1 MKFVLTRP
9 IEDSKR
15 IKQSLENQGYKVI
28 VNPLLEIKYKT
39 NIFNPDEYE
48 VLIFTSRHS
57 IRYLEEKNIFLKN
70 KIICACGKSTFLEA
84 KKFGTENTYIL
95 YSNVSEL
102 EENFANING
111 IKEKKVLYLRG
122 REITSD
128 ITSIFR
134 DNGIN
139 IDDEIVYEA
148 NAINEF
154 NNELINELD
163 GGQNLAFLFYS
174 IRTAQVYLQSM
185 EKYNLSNKTSIII
198 AYCISKNVADF
209 LTKFGIETKYARDT
223 SDAAILQLITHEH

>member
-163 GGQNLAFLFYS
+163 GSQNLAFLFYS
-174 IRTAQVYLQSM
+174 IRTAQIYLQSM

-223 SDAAILQLITHEH
+223 SDAAILQLITNQH

>member
-15 IKQSLENQGYKVI
+15 IKQSLENQGHDVI

-39 NIFNPDEYE
+39 NIFNPEKYE

-57 IRYLEEKNIFLKN
+57 IRYLEEKKIFPKN

-102 EENFANING
+102 EDNFANING
-111 IKEKKVLYLRG
+111 IKEKKVVYLRG

-128 ITSIFR
+128 IVSIFK
-134 DNGIN
+134 DNGIS

-154 NNELINELD
+154 NNEFKNELD
-163 GGQNLAFLFYS
+163 RGQNLAILFYS
-174 IRTAQVYLQSM
+174 IRTAQIYLQLM

-198 AYCISKNVADF
+198 AYCISKNVANF
-209 LTKFGIETKYARDT
+209 LTKFGIETRYALDT
-223 SDAAILQLITHEH
+223 SDDAILQLITNEH

>member
-9 IEDSKR
+9 IEDSER
-15 IKQSLENQGYKVI
+15 IKQSLENQGYEVI

-57 IRYLEEKNIFLKN
+57 IRYLEEKNIFPKN

-134 DNGIN
+134 GNGIN

-209 LTKFGIETKYARDT
+209 LAKFGIETKYARDA
-223 SDAAILQLITHEH
+223 SDAAILQLITNEH

>member
-15 IKQSLENQGYKVI
+15 IKQSLENQGYEVI

-39 NIFNPDEYE
+39 NIFNPDKYE

-57 IRYLEEKNIFLKN
+57 IRYLEEKNIFPKN

-95 YSNVSEL
+95 YSNVLEL

-111 IKEKKVLYLRG
+111 IKEKKILYLRG

-128 ITSIFR
+128 ITSIFK

-163 GGQNLAFLFYS
+163 GGQNLAILFYS
-174 IRTAQVYLQSM
+174 IRTAQVYIQSM

-209 LTKFGIETKYARDT
+209 LTKFGIETKYAQDT
-223 SDAAILQLITHEH
+223 SDDAILQLITNEH

>member
-9 IEDSKR
+9 IEDSIR
-15 IKQSLENQGYKVI
+15 IKQSLENQGHDVI

-39 NIFNPDEYE
+39 NIFNPEKYE

-57 IRYLEEKNIFLKN
+57 IRYLEEKKIFPKN

-102 EENFANING
+102 EDNFANING
-111 IKEKKVLYLRG
+111 IKEKKVVYLRG

-128 ITSIFR
+128 IVSIFK
-134 DNGIN
+134 DDGIN

-148 NAINEF
+148 NEINEF
-154 NNELINELD
+154 NNEFINEL
-163 GGQNLAFLFYS
+163 GRGQHLAILFYS

-185 EKYNLSNKTSIII
+185 DKYNLSNKTSIII

-223 SDAAILQLITHEH
+223 SDAAILQLITNEH

>member
-15 IKQSLENQGYKVI
+15 IKQSLENLGYKVI

-39 NIFNPDEYE
+39 NIFNPDKYE

-84 KKFGTENTYIL
+84 KKFGTENTYFL

-102 EENFANING
+102 EENFANIYG

-128 ITSIFR
+128 ITSIFKN
-134 DNGIN
+134 NGIN

-148 NAINEF
+148 NAINEI
-154 NNELINELD
+154 NNEFINELD
-163 GGQNLAFLFYS
+163 RGQHLAILFYS

-185 EKYNLSNKTSIII
+185 DKYNLSNKTSIII

-209 LTKFGIETKYARDT
+209 LTKFGIETRYALDT
-223 SDAAILQLITHEH
+223 SDDAILQLITNEH

>member
-15 IKQSLENQGYKVI
+15 IKQSLENQGYEVI

-39 NIFNPDEYE
+39 NIFNPDKYE

-70 KIICACGKSTFLEA
+70 KIICACGKSTLLEA

-95 YSNVSEL
+95 YSNVAEL
-102 EENFANING
+102 EENFVNISG

-128 ITSIFR
+128 IASIFK

-139 IDDEIVYEA
+139 IDDKIVYEA
-148 NAINEF
+148 NEINEF
-154 NNELINELD
+154 NNEFINEL
-163 GGQNLAFLFYS
+163 GRSQHLAILFYS

-185 EKYNLSNKTSIII
+185 DKYNLSNKTSIII

-209 LTKFGIETKYARDT
+209 LTKFGIETRYALDT
-223 SDAAILQLITHEH
+223 LSLIHI

>member
-39 NIFNPDEYE
+39 NIFNTDKYE

-102 EENFANING
+102 EEKFANING

-128 ITSIFR
+128 LASIFK
-134 DNGIN
+134 DDGIN

-148 NAINEF
+148 NEINEF
-154 NNELINELD
+154 NNEFIKEID
-163 GGQNLAFLFYS
+163 RGQHLTILFYS
-174 IRTAQVYLQSM
+174 IRTAQVYLQTM
-185 EKYNLSNKTSIII
+185 DKYNLSNKTSIII
-198 AYCISKNVADF
+198 AYCISENVANF
-209 LTKFGIETKYARDT
+209 LSKFGIEARYALDT
-223 SDAAILQLITHEH
+223 SDDAILQLITNEH

>member
-15 IKQSLENQGYKVI
+15 IKQSLENQGYEVI

-39 NIFNPDEYE
+39 NIFNPDKYE

-57 IRYLEEKNIFLKN
+57 IRYLEEKNIFPKN

-95 YSNVSEL
+95 YSNVAEL
-102 EENFANING
+102 EENFVKISG

-128 ITSIFR
+128 IASIFK

-148 NAINEF
+148 NEINEF
-154 NNELINELD
+154 NNEFINEL
-163 GGQNLAFLFYS
+163 GTSQHLAILFYS

-185 EKYNLSNKTSIII
+185 DKYNLSNKTSIII

-223 SDAAILQLITHEH
+223 SDAAILQLITNEH

>member
-15 IKQSLENQGYKVI
+15 IKQSLENQGYEVI

-39 NIFNPDEYE
+39 NIFNPDKYE

-95 YSNVSEL
+95 YSNVAEL
-102 EENFANING
+102 EENFVKISG

-128 ITSIFR
+128 IASIFK

-148 NAINEF
+148 NEINEF
-154 NNELINELD
+154 NNEFINEL
-163 GGQNLAFLFYS
+163 GTSQHLAILFYS

-185 EKYNLSNKTSIII
+185 DKYNLSNKTSIII

-223 SDAAILQLITHEH
+223 SDAAILQLITNEH

>member
-39 NIFNPDEYE
+39 NIFNPDKYE

-57 IRYLEEKNIFLKN
+57 IRYLEEKNIFPKN
-70 KIICACGKSTFLEA
+70 KIICACGKSTFSEA
-84 KKFGTENTYIL
+84 KKFGTENNYIL

-102 EENFANING
+102 EENFANIKG

-128 ITSIFR
+128 IASIFK

-148 NAINEF
+148 NEINEF
-154 NNELINELD
+154 NNEFINELD
-163 GGQNLAFLFYS
+163 LGQHLAILFYS

-209 LTKFGIETKYARDT
+209 LTKFGIETRYALDT
-223 SDAAILQLITHEH
+223 SDDAILQLITNEH

>member
-28 VNPLLEIKYKT
+28 VNPLLEIKYKP

-223 SDAAILQLITHEH
+223 SDAAILQLITNEH

>member
-57 IRYLEEKNIFLKN
+57 IRYLEEKNIFLNN

-223 SDAAILQLITHEH
+223 SDAAILQLITNEH

>member
-39 NIFNPDEYE
+39 NIFNPDKYE

-57 IRYLEEKNIFLKN
+57 IRCLGEKNIFPKN

-128 ITSIFR
+128 IASIFK
-134 DNGIN
+134 DHGIN

-148 NAINEF
+148 NEINEF
-154 NNELINELD
+154 NNEFINELD
-163 GGQNLAFLFYS
+163 RGQLLAILFYS
-174 IRTAQVYLQSM
+174 IRTAQVFLQSM

-209 LTKFGIETKYARDT
+209 LTEFGIETRYALDT
-223 SDAAILQLITHEH
+223 SDDAILQLITNEH

>member
-223 SDAAILQLITHEH
+223 SDAAILQLITNEH

>member
-95 YSNVSEL
+95 HSNVSEL

-122 REITSD
+122 REITSN

-139 IDDEIVYEA
+139 IDEEIVYEA

-223 SDAAILQLITHEH
+223 SDAAILQLITNEH

>member
-15 IKQSLENQGYKVI
+15 IKQSLESQGYRVI

-57 IRYLEEKNIFLKN
+57 IRYLEEKNIFLNN

-223 SDAAILQLITHEH
+223 SDAAILQLITNEH

>member
-174 IRTAQVYLQSM
+174 IRTAQIYLQSM

-223 SDAAILQLITHEH
+223 SDAAILQLITNQH